1 MKGSN
6 NSSNGSSNSTL
17 PIKDSSGTA
26 NKNIITIITP
36 TTIPLDSTSASK
48 INPEILSRIE
58 EEEIQSPDITATSK
72 GNKSYKRKK
81 TTRVNTNNFDFDL
94 KVKRLGFNL
103 PSE

>member
-1 MKGSN
+1 MSQ
-6 NSSNGSSNSTL
+6 SSLATST
-17 PIKDSSGTA
+17 KTTNKTNTA
-26 NKNIITIITP
+26 TTNLP
-36 TTIPLDSTSASK
+36 TTIPLEGASAGK

-58 EEEIQSPDITATSK
+58 EEEVQSPDITATNK

-103 PSE
+103 ASE

>member
-1 MKGSN
+1 MSQ
-6 NSSNGSSNSTL
+6 SSLATST
-17 PIKDSSGTA
+17 KTTNKTNTA
-26 NKNIITIITP
+26 TTP
-36 TTIPLDSTSASK
+36 LTTIPLEGASAGK

-58 EEEIQSPDITATSK
+58 EEEVQSPDITATNK